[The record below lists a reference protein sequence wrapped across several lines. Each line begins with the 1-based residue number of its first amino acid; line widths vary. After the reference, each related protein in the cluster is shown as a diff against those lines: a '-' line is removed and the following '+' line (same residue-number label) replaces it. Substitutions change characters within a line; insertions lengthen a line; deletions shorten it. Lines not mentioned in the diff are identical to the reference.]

1 MYFQKSEVTGK
12 TALVTGAGKGIGK
25 ATAIALAEAG
35 ADLIIL
41 SRTKSDLEKVKKKI
55 IKIKRKCLI
64 YDCDISSFEELKLWF
79 KDISS
84 ILEHNKDSLDYHNKG
99 KQKILTDLIREVS

>member
-12 TALVTGAGKGIGK
+12 TALVTGVGKRIGK

-41 SRTKSDLEKVKKKI
+41 SRTKSDLEKVKKQI
-55 IKIKRKCLI
+55 IKLKRKCTI
-64 YDCDISSFEELKLWF
+64 YDCDISNFEDLKLVF
-79 KDISS
+79 NKISKIDI
-84 ILEHNKDSLDYHNKG
+84 LVNNAG
-99 KQKILTDLIREVS
+99 TN